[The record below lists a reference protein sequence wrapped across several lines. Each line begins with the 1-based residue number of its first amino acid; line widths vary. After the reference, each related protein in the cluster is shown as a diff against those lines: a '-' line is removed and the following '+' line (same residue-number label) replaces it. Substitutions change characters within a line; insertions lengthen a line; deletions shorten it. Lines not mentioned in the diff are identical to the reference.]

1 MKSVPNSRKFSGL
14 GHNARLERLLD
25 NIEGLVAV
33 AQSDTDL
40 VNAISLLDPLPKPV
54 RFKANTHKKNILFG
68 AYFFLFCGAVNI
80 LLTQTIDFS
89 LFLFGTAGLFYIGSS
104 MMHAEETDQLIHLSE
119 QIHQRSRLFDYGLEP
134 VKHSELPD
142 FKGFY
147 RQFHTFEHGSYISKV
162 HHLLSGHYQGTDH
175 SFTYRYFHITYT
187 KAGRSKDAE
196 THVRPHGRCGFI
208 VPFSLVKNLRI
219 SDHALKFF
227 KPTWNS
233 GSNQFNIRFAVEASD
248 DLATAKFLKPALLR
262 EIEAA
267 GAVLSYIDLEF
278 NAAGDL
284 CFSFDDTTTLNGMR
298 RTGLHDPAA
307 FKEEIL
313 AHNNMSN
320 MDAALEFLHR
330 LMKYSDNN
338 FDQNTNTQS
347 ATKFKTGS
355 TA

>member
-33 AQSDTDL
+33 ARSDTDL

-54 RFKANTHKKNILFG
+54 RFKTNALKKNILFG

-89 LFLFGTAGLFYIGSS
+89 ILLFGTAGLFYVASS

-134 VKHSELPD
+134 VEHSELPD

-147 RQFHTFEHGSYISKV
+147 RQFHIFEHGTYISKV
-162 HHLLSGHYQGTDH
+162 HLLLSGQYQGTDH
-175 SFTYRYFHITYT
+175 TFSYRYFHITYT
-187 KAGRSKDAE
+187 KTGQSKGAE
-196 THVRPHGRCGFI
+196 THVRPHSRCGFI
-208 VPFSLVKNLRI
+208 VPFSFVKNLRI
-219 SDHALKFF
+219 SDHALKLF

-233 GSNQFNIRFAVEASD
+233 GSNQFNVRFAVEASD
-248 DLATAKFLKPALLR
+248 DLATAKFLKPALLK

-267 GAVLSYIDLEF
+267 GTVLSYMDLEF

-284 CFSFDDTTTLNGMR
+284 CFSFDDITTLNGMR
-298 RTGLHDPAA
+298 KTGLHDPAA

-313 AHNNMSN
+313 EHNSMSH

-338 FDQNTNTQS
+338 FDQNSNAQTDITL
-347 ATKFKTGS
+347 KTGS